1 MELDGFPVRITYVT
15 DGKEWFS
22 GSRLITSVDRC
33 GFFLCTSGTAE
44 VTMADDPYEVG
55 VGDVMIYTP
64 SSLVRLIS
72 QSSDIQGYLF
82 EVSLDFMLPAVQ
94 RVMDVSHILYIRDNP
109 LLHIEGDNA
118 AEFCRQIDEL
128 SQLMP
133 VICAEA
139 PELEKIASEIVKSK
153 AYTLLY
159 ELLYM
164 YFRHHTVKIGDK
176 GRHNMVLQNFVVHL
190 FSHYRREREVA
201 FYAGLQ
207 NMTPRYF
214 SSIIKEQSGR
224 PASMWINNL
233 VISQMRQMLDD
244 PALSVKEVSVRF
256 NFPSQSFF
264 GKYFK
269 LHAGMSPKE
278 YRRSL
283 ASGAG

>member
-1 MELDGFPVRITYVT
+1 
-15 DGKEWFS
+15 
-22 GSRLITSVDRC
+22 
-33 GFFLCTSGTAE
+33 
-44 VTMADDPYEVG
+44 
-55 VGDVMIYTP
+55 
-64 SSLVRLIS
+64 SLVRVVS

-109 LLHIEGDNA
+109 LLSLAGDDASELRRQIEG
-118 AEFCRQIDEL
+118 L
-128 SQLMP
+128 SHSMP
-133 VICAEA
+133 VECDDE
-139 PELEKIASEIVKSK
+139 PGLEKIASEIVKSR

-159 ELLYM
+159 ELLYL
-164 YFRHHTVKIGDK
+164 YFRRHTVTIGDK

-190 FSHYRREREVA
+190 FSHYRHEREVS

-244 PALSVKEVSVRF
+244 PALSVKEVSARF

-278 YRRSL
+278 YRRGL